1 MKQSKEATMWQQ
13 NIAVAGLA
21 SVLAAGMVMTGSSA
35 AHASRAVP
43 EAGAASAASTVWDVE
58 ALVLARKI
66 AAAQDRVDRPWLNG

>member
-1 MKQSKEATMWQQ
+1 
-13 NIAVAGLA
+13 
-21 SVLAAGMVMTGSSA
+21 MVMTGSSA